1 VSRAEPNAVV
11 NFEPAHVDP
20 DSLLRRA
27 CDGDTSAFADI
38 VRRHQATVFSIG
50 YRMLGRRDAAED
62 LAQDVFLQLYRKLD
76 SIESSEHLGFWLRR
90 VAANL
95 AIDRLRRAP
104 YAATYALD
112 AAALDVAAEPGAPEA
127 TEDHLMTRAVTKL
140 LAELA
145 PAPRAVMVL
154 RYQEDR
160 DVAEIAAA
168 LDMPVNT
175 VKSHIKRSL
184 TALRGRMIGARL
196 ITTQN
201 PFEEDRP

>member
-1 VSRAEPNAVV
+1 MHAEPASFDTRALLTNA
-11 NFEPAHVDP
+11 
-20 DSLLRRA
+20 RA
-27 CDGDTSAFADI
+27 GDRVAFASL
-38 VRRHQATVFSIG
+38 VRLHQSSVYSIG

-76 SIESSEHLGFWLRR
+76 SIESIEHLGFWLRR

-104 YAATYALD
+104 YTTTYPLD
-112 AAALDVAAEPGAPEA
+112 AAALEDAVEPGAADA
-127 TEDHLMTRAVTKL
+127 TGDHLMTRALAKL
-140 LAELA
+140 LGELA

-160 DVAEIAAA
+160 DVAEIATA

-184 TALRGRMIGARL
+184 TALRAKLVGARL
-196 ITTQN
+196 ITAGN
-201 PFEEDRP
+201 SLEEEGP

>member
-1 VSRAEPNAVV
+1 V
-11 NFEPAHVDP
+11 NFEPAHADTE
-20 DSLLRRA
+20 SQLRRA
-27 CDGDTSAFADI
+27 RDGDAAAFAHI

-76 SIESSEHLGFWLRR
+76 SLESIEHLAFWLRR

-104 YAATYALD
+104 YSTTYALD
-112 AAALDVAAEPGAPEA
+112 EAALDVAAEPGTAEPA
-127 TEDHLMTRAVTKL
+127 EDHLMTRAVTRL

-160 DVAEIAAA
+160 DVAEIAAT

-184 TALRGRMIGARL
+184 TALRGKLIGARL
-196 ITTQN
+196 ITADN
-201 PFEEDRP
+201 SFEEDPP

>member
-1 VSRAEPNAVV
+1 VSADSA
-11 NFEPAHVDP
+11 PADSS
-20 DSLLRRA
+20 SLLRRA
-27 CDGDTSAFADI
+27 ADGDADSFASL
-38 VRRHQATVFSIG
+38 VRAHQASVYSIG

-76 SIESSEHLGFWLRR
+76 AIESLEHLGFWLRR

-104 YAATYALD
+104 YAATLPLD
-112 AAALDVAAEPGAPEA
+112 ERAETADPRV
-127 TEDHLMTRAVTKL
+127 EDDPLMTRELARL

-145 PAPRAVMVL
+145 PAARAVMLL

-160 DVAEIAAA
+160 DVAEIASA

-184 TALRGRMIGARL
+184 TALRGKMIGARL
-196 ITTQN
+196 ITA
-201 PFEEDRP
+201 EELS

>member
-1 VSRAEPNAVV
+1 V
-11 NFEPAHVDP
+11 NELAHADT
-20 DSLLRRA
+20 DALLRRA
-27 CDGDTSAFADI
+27 CDGDATAFAGL
-38 VRRHQATVFSIG
+38 VRMHQSSVFSIG
-50 YRMLGRRDAAED
+50 YRMLRRRDAAED

-76 SIESSEHLGFWLRR
+76 SIESHDHLGFWLRR

-95 AIDRLRRAP
+95 AIDRLRRVP
-104 YAATYALD
+104 YTATRSFDDVD
-112 AAALDVAAEPGAPEA
+112 AVAEPESADA
-127 TEDHLMTRAVTKL
+127 TDDHLMTRALSKL
-140 LAELA
+140 LGELA

-184 TALRGRMIGARL
+184 TALRARMVGASL
-196 ITTQN
+196 ITAAN
-201 PFEEDRP
+201 SFEEEQS

>member
-1 VSRAEPNAVV
+1 V
-11 NFEPAHVDP
+11 NELAHADT
-20 DSLLRRA
+20 DALLRRA
-27 CDGDTSAFADI
+27 CDGDAAAFAGL
-38 VRRHQATVFSIG
+38 VRMHQSSVFSIG
-50 YRMLGRRDAAED
+50 YRMLRRRDAAED

-76 SIESSEHLGFWLRR
+76 SIESHDHLGFWLRR

-95 AIDRLRRAP
+95 AIDRLRRVP
-104 YAATYALD
+104 YTATRSLD
-112 AAALDVAAEPGAPEA
+112 DVDAVAEPESADA
-127 TEDHLMTRAVTKL
+127 TDDHLMTRALSKL
-140 LAELA
+140 LGELA

-184 TALRGRMIGARL
+184 TALRARMVGASL
-196 ITTQN
+196 ITAAN
-201 PFEEDRP
+201 SFEEEES

>member
-1 VSRAEPNAVV
+1 MTRSESNAVHAEPAP
-11 NFEPAHVDP
+11 FDTRA
-20 DSLLRRA
+20 LLISARG
-27 CDGDTSAFADI
+27 GDRGAFASL
-38 VRRHQATVFSIG
+38 VRLHQSSVFSIG

-76 SIESSEHLGFWLRR
+76 SIESFEHLGFWLRR

-95 AIDRLRRAP
+95 AIDRLRRVP
-104 YAATYALD
+104 YTTTYTLD
-112 AAALDVAAEPGAPEA
+112 AVVEPDAPEK
-127 TEDHLMTRAVTKL
+127 TEDHLMTRALTRL
-140 LAELA
+140 LGEL
-145 PAPRAVMVL
+145 PPGPRAVMVL

-184 TALRGRMIGARL
+184 TAMRGKMIGAQL
-196 ITTQN
+196 ITA
-201 PFEEDRP
+201 EELP